1 MISEQKEQINRSI
14 KPISL
19 NLPATS
25 TTGRPARKFN
35 ANFKP
40 TIKEGLHDDDFIE
53 FCDSD
58 DVVSDTLSSNS
69 SCVDP
74 EVLKMKNAS
83 HFRESAHGSQAK
95 VCDEINF

>member
-1 MISEQKEQINRSI
+1 MISEQKEQIKRST

-19 NLPATS
+19 SLPATT

-40 TIKEGLHDDDFIE
+40 TIKEGLHDDNFIE

-58 DVVSDTLSSNS
+58 DIVSDALSSKS

-74 EVLKMKNAS
+74 EELKMKKSS
-83 HFRESAHGSQAK
+83 HFRESVDGSQAK
-95 VCDEINF
+95 VCDESSS